1 MLIAINLIMTVV
13 MVVLIGVILRLPD
26 YIVKTWLEQTKNKNA
41 HEIQIES
48 YFKQLGGK
56 QQQEILSVW
65 TDFLTDMDNTAEK
78 YSNNSPDG
86 ISKFKQ
92 LIHNTVVYGSDRTVK
107 LLSAYSHF
115 VYSGDSDGNKMIVY
129 VAFIVSSLKEDFS
142 GYEISPLTLLKLMI
156 KDYDDYKVA
165 YKKCAKEIEEE
176 VGDNSHVWNNS
187 N

>member
-1 MLIAINLIMTVV
+1 MLVVINIIMTVV
-13 MVVLIGVILRLPD
+13 MVVLIGVIFKLPD
-26 YIVKTWLEQTKNKNA
+26 FIVKTWLEQTKNKNA

-56 QQQEILSVW
+56 QQQEILSIW
-65 TDFLTDMDNTAEK
+65 TDFLTDMDNATEK
-78 YSNNSPDG
+78 YSNNSPNG
-86 ISKFKQ
+86 VSKFKQ

-107 LLSAYSHF
+107 LLSAYSHS
-115 VYSGDSDGNKMIVY
+115 VYSGVSDGNKMIVY

-142 GYEISPLTLLKLMI
+142 GYEISPLTLLELMI

-165 YKKCAKEIEEE
+165 YEKYAKEIEQE
-176 VGDNSHVWNNS
+176 VGDDSHVWNNS